1 MSLIETPKYVKRKC
15 VDEFVHDLIQGNGVE
30 SFRKYSLNGE
40 LDKYHIRGMAWKIFM
55 EVLPETDTLEQWV
68 ESIDK
73 LRKDYKTKAKSLLK
87 AQKFKGDPLSG
98 MGINNSDTGTWNT
111 YYQDNDT
118 KKLINL
124 DLDRTFQE
132 LCIFHETKIKSNLAD
147 ILFLWNKENLD
158 VGYQQGMN
166 DILAVTFLGLYPCY
180 FKNNKKLG
188 KNEILKISS
197 EQISAIQNAEDIYD
211 FFHDEDE
218 LYSDLYYCFSRLMK
232 RGLKELFETFKGT
245 EKRFVDYKKYELF
258 SNQLE
263 PDPAD
268 DMQNPLNIRCTLI
281 IKEKLKSIDP
291 DLYQHFKK
299 IGLNCGIFLQR
310 WLKCMFDREFDLKD
324 IFIIW
329 DAIFATPDARGGY
342 GLVFLDYV
350 AISMIIRIRK
360 ELLKCDQNECFATL
374 FKYPPIN
381 NISELVVFAN
391 NLQIAVEEML
401 HGKRSNFLDKVLEI
415 APINLN
421 SKNNLV
427 NDNFNM
433 NMQSM
438 QYNNNLS
445 GNMSFFPENYNQN
458 NEEIKENKG
467 FFKNAMSSVG
477 GFFSNVKQKIEKKI
491 DEKNR
496 RQNNNNGK
504 MLGEIHPIQLMGNMS
519 NMNNMNNIKE
529 MNMNMNVNINMN
541 QNQITSIKDCARRI
555 DNLFNKYGSYFSSD
569 DVNEYKAIVQYLNN
583 NS

>member
-1 MSLIETPKYVKRKC
+1 MDLIETPKYNKKKC
-15 VDEFVHDLIQGNGVE
+15 VEEFVHDLIQGNGVE
-30 SFRKYSLNGE
+30 NFRKYSLNGE

-55 EVLPETDTLEQWV
+55 EVLPETETLEQWV
-68 ESIDK
+68 ETIDK
-73 LRKDYKTKAKSLLK
+73 LRKEYKTKTKSLLK

-98 MGINNSDTGTWNT
+98 MAVTNTDSATWNT
-111 YYQDNDT
+111 YYADNDT

-132 LCIFHETKIKSNLAD
+132 LSLFHQNKIKSNLAD
-147 ILFLWNKENLD
+147 ILFIWNKENLD

-180 FKNNKKLG
+180 FKNVKKLG

-218 LYSDLYYCFSRLMK
+218 LYSDLYFCFSKLMK

-245 EKRFVDYKKYELF
+245 EKHIIDYKKYQLF

-263 PDPAD
+263 EEPTD

-291 DLYQHFKK
+291 ELYQHFKK

-329 DAIFATPDARGGY
+329 DSIFATPDVQNGY
-342 GLVFLDYV
+342 GLVFLDYI
-350 AISMIIRIRK
+350 AISMILRIRK
-360 ELLKCDQNECFATL
+360 KLLESDQNECFATL
-374 FKYPPIN
+374 FKYPNIE
-381 NISELVVFAN
+381 NISELVIFSN
-391 NLQIAVEEML
+391 NLQIAVEEMIR
-401 HGKRSNFLDKVLEI
+401 GKRSIFLDNILGI
-415 APINLN
+415 NTGNINLN
-421 SKNNLV
+421 NNSNNKNN
-427 NDNFNM
+427 
-433 NMQSM
+433 S
-438 QYNNNLS
+438 YNNIPSLQNNNNYG
-445 GNMSFFPENYNQN
+445 GNMSFFPQNFVAQN

-477 GFFSNVKQKIEKKI
+477 GFFSNFKQKIDKKF
-491 DEKNR
+491 N
-496 RQNNNNGK
+496 QHNNNNNNTGNN
-504 MLGEIHPIQLMGNMS
+504 LGEINPIILNKKL
-519 NMNNMNNIKE
+519 IK
-529 MNMNMNVNINMN
+529 NLLSII
-541 QNQITSIKDCARRI
+541 ITILEI
-555 DNLFNKYGSYFSSD
+555 
-569 DVNEYKAIVQYLNN
+569 I
-583 NS
+583 

>member
-1 MSLIETPKYVKRKC
+1 MDLIETPKYSKKKC

-30 SFRKYSLNGE
+30 NFRKYSLNGE

-55 EVLPETDTLEQWV
+55 EVLPETETLEQWV
-68 ESIDK
+68 ETIDK
-73 LRKDYKTKAKSLLK
+73 LRKDYKNKTKSLLK

-98 MGINNSDTGTWNT
+98 MAVTNTDSATWNT
-111 YYQDNDT
+111 YYADNDT

-132 LCIFHETKIKSNLAD
+132 LSLFHQNKIKSNLAD
-147 ILFLWNKENLD
+147 ILFIWNKDNLD

-180 FKNNKKLG
+180 FKNVKKLG

-218 LYSDLYYCFSRLMK
+218 LYSDLYFCFSKLMK

-245 EKRFVDYKKYELF
+245 EKHIIDYKKYQLF

-263 PDPAD
+263 EEPTD

-291 DLYQHFKK
+291 ELYQHFKK

-329 DAIFATPDARGGY
+329 DSIFATPDVQNGY
-342 GLVFLDYV
+342 GLVFLDYI
-350 AISMIIRIRK
+350 AISMILRIRK
-360 ELLKCDQNECFATL
+360 KLLESDQNECFATL
-374 FKYPPIN
+374 FKYPNIE
-381 NISELVVFAN
+381 NISELVIFSN
-391 NLQIAVEEML
+391 NLQIAVEEMIR
-401 HGKRSNFLDKVLEI
+401 GKRSIFLDNILGI
-415 APINLN
+415 NTGNINLN
-421 SKNNLV
+421 NNSNNKNN
-427 NDNFNM
+427 
-433 NMQSM
+433 S
-438 QYNNNLS
+438 YNNIPSLQNNNNYG
-445 GNMSFFPENYNQN
+445 GNMSFFPQNFVAQN
-458 NEEIKENKG
+458 NEEMKENKG

-477 GFFSNVKQKIEKKI
+477 GFFSNFKQKIDKKF
-491 DEKNR
+491 N
-496 RQNNNNGK
+496 QHNNNNNNTGNN
-504 MLGEIHPIQLMGNMS
+504 LGEINPII
-519 NMNNMNNIKE
+519 NMNNMNY
-529 MNMNMNVNINMN
+529 MANMN
-541 QNQITSIKDCARRI
+541 QISSNSECAQRI
-555 DNLFNKYGSYFSSD
+555 ESLFNKYRNYFSNE
-569 DVNEYKAIVQYLNN
+569 DVNEYKAIVQYLK
-583 NS
+583 NSS

>member
-1 MSLIETPKYVKRKC
+1 MDLIETPKYSKKKC

-30 SFRKYSLNGE
+30 NFRKYSLNGE

-55 EVLPETDTLEQWV
+55 EVLPETETLEQWV
-68 ESIDK
+68 ETIDK
-73 LRKDYKTKAKSLLK
+73 LRKEYKTKTKSLLK

-98 MGINNSDTGTWNT
+98 MAVTNTDSATWNT
-111 YYQDNDT
+111 YYADNDT

-132 LCIFHETKIKSNLAD
+132 LSLFHQNKIKTNLAD
-147 ILFLWNKENLD
+147 ILFIWNKENLD

-180 FKNNKKLG
+180 FKNVKKLG
-188 KNEILKISS
+188 KNDILKISS

-218 LYSDLYYCFSRLMK
+218 LYSDLYFCFSKLMK

-245 EKRFVDYKKYELF
+245 EKHIIDYKKYQLF

-263 PDPAD
+263 EEPTD

-291 DLYQHFKK
+291 ELYQHFKK

-329 DAIFATPDARGGY
+329 DSIFATPDVQNGY
-342 GLVFLDYV
+342 GLVFLDYI
-350 AISMIIRIRK
+350 AISMILRIRK
-360 ELLKCDQNECFATL
+360 KLLESDQNECFATL
-374 FKYPPIN
+374 FKYPNIE
-381 NISELVVFAN
+381 NISELVIFSN
-391 NLQIAVEEML
+391 NLQIAVEEMIR
-401 HGKRSNFLDKVLEI
+401 GKRSIFLDNILGI
-415 APINLN
+415 NTGNINLN
-421 SKNNLV
+421 NNSNNKNN
-427 NDNFNM
+427 
-433 NMQSM
+433 S
-438 QYNNNLS
+438 YNNIPSLQNNNNYG
-445 GNMSFFPENYNQN
+445 GNMSFFPQNFVAQN

-477 GFFSNVKQKIEKKI
+477 GFFSNFKQKIDKKF
-491 DEKNR
+491 NQR
-496 RQNNNNGK
+496 NNDNTGNN
-504 MLGEIHPIQLMGNMS
+504 LGEINPII
-519 NMNNMNNIKE
+519 NMNNMNY
-529 MNMNMNVNINMN
+529 MANMN
-541 QNQITSIKDCARRI
+541 QISSNKDCAQRI
-555 DNLFNKYGSYFSSD
+555 ESLFNKYRNYFSNE
-569 DVNEYKAIVQYLNN
+569 DVNEYKAIVQYLK
-583 NS
+583 NSS